1 MSGTCGHDMRTLPAV
16 THMDDLHAAWW
27 AGNIASITAL
37 GAIFA
42 GWLPVFVALVP
53 LIYYSLMVYDHPR
66 VIKWR
71 QHRRERKMAALK
83 VRLARLAASQEVDKA
98 NS

>member
-1 MSGTCGHDMRTLPAV
+1 MDGMRGYVMRTLPAV

-27 AGNIASITAL
+27 AGNIFSLAAL
-37 GAIFA
+37 GAIFS

-53 LIYYSLMVYDHPR
+53 LIYYGLMIYDHPR
-66 VIKWR
+66 MAKWR

-83 VRLARLAASQEVDKA
+83 VKLARLQASQEVDKA